1 MRRRPPRST
10 LTDTLFPYTT
20 LFRSD
25 RRLTCAR
32 RPDDRQRLARPD
44 GEADAVEDRAVGLVT
59 KDDILERHR
68 AAIDDERTRAL
79 RIGDLGRRLDQA
91 EHRFHVD
98 QPLAHEAI
106 DHAEHVERAKELAQ
120 QRVHHH
126 DVADLELAAPPADRK
141 ITRLNYS
148 H

>member
-68 AAIDDERTRAL
+68 AAIDDERPRAL
-79 RIGDLGRRLDQA
+79 RIGDLGRRLAQA
-91 EHRFHVD
+91 EHRFHVA
-98 QPLAHEAI
+98 QPLAAYAI
-106 DHAEHVERAKELAQ
+106 NHTDHFQRAAYPPKHTL
-120 QRVHHH
+120 HHPDSH
-126 DVADLELAAPPADRK
+126 YPNLHPP
-141 ITRLNYS
+141 TPP
-148 H
+148 